1 MAVNCRREP
10 RHAMPKEVRH
20 ILFTPEELLRAIMEQ
35 AMKGRPTP
43 AQTTD
48 SFHLELAADPR
59 GDVVARIVRRR
70 AGGRSTM
77 SWEVS
82 RQELH
87 QVLLTLCRG
96 ARIPLPVRGDKRL
109 GLSGA
114 NLCLTVVTGAHSGPP
129 MVGDGSVRYA
139 DPELEPFMPVPL

>member
-1 MAVNCRREP
+1 
-10 RHAMPKEVRH
+10 MPKEVRH

-35 AMKGRPTP
+35 AMQGRPAP
-43 AQTTD
+43 AQTAD

-59 GDVVARIVRRR
+59 GDVAARIIRRR
-70 AGGRSTM
+70 AAGRSTM

-87 QVLLTLCRG
+87 QVLLALCHS

-109 GLSGA
+109 GLAGA
-114 NLCLTVVTGAHSGPP
+114 NLCLTVVTGADPGPP
-129 MVGDGSVRYA
+129 MVGDGAIRYA
-139 DPELEPFMPVPL
+139 DPELAPFMPAPI